1 MNTNSNPTQPVS
13 GENNSIVIER
23 FLDIY
28 DVGSVIQGL
37 GEMYRSYI
45 ADQEVRELNN
55 DEQLQRSYSN
65 NSFLVQEITLLI
77 LALDKEHRE
86 RKSNSIHLVSDV
98 N

>member
-1 MNTNSNPTQPVS
+1 MNTHSNPTQPVS

-37 GEMYRSYI
+37 GDMYRSYI
-45 ADQEVRELNN
+45 ADQEVREHNS

-77 LALDKEHRE
+77 LALDKEHRA
-86 RKSNSIHLVSDV
+86 RKSNPIQLISDV